1 MVENDELNK
10 DFEKKAIEEPNK
22 EVSISLQ
29 ELEDNIYKKV
39 REKLFPEIVNELRKD
54 FSNLA
59 YRTFAVELA
68 TYGLI
73 KRLIAK
79 EKIPSEYMKSIVEQE
94 NIILAGVEAMLSRL
108 NEINANIEEENFK
121 KNDGAMKD
129 IVDSAL
135 NKEVKKE

>member
-10 DFEKKAIEEPNK
+10 DFEKKTMEEPDK

-29 ELEDNIYKKV
+29 ELEENIYKKIK
-39 REKLFPEIVNELRKD
+39 EKLYPEIINELRKD

-59 YRTFAVELA
+59 YRAFALEIS

-79 EKIPSEYMKSIVEQE
+79 EKIPPEFIKSIVEQE
-94 NIILAGVEAMLSRL
+94 NIVLAGVESMLSRL

-121 KNDGAMKD
+121 KSNDAMKD